1 VTTPPQKAA
10 GSPANAEPS
19 LQGHPPQPGYVTPP
33 PGYAY
38 PPPGYQVPPGYAVP
52 PPAYRVVLPPLS
64 PGGQRLAEFGDRALA
79 FIIDML
85 IIGAINIV
93 ITVPVYVVMF
103 LVVLDPVQTTTDP
116 FTVIGPLLGTALA
129 VVVLSLLAA
138 YVYEVELMYRTGQ
151 TVGKR
156 AMKLRIVPLDPAV
169 TLTRQMAFKR
179 FLVQHV
185 ATIFLPG
192 LNWVDGLWQLWDK
205 PYRQCL
211 HDKFAETV
219 VIKLDS

>member
-1 VTTPPQKAA
+1 MPVA
-10 GSPANAEPS
+10 GSPASREPYP
-19 LQGHPPQPGYVTPP
+19 QGHPQPSHPAYQVP
-33 PGYAY
+33 PGYQA
-38 PPPGYQVPPGYAVP
+38 PPGYQVPPGYAVP
-52 PPAYRVVLPPLS
+52 PPAYRLVLPPLS

-85 IIGAINIV
+85 IIGAINLV
-93 ITVPVYVVMF
+93 ILIPAYLAMF
-103 LVVLDPVQTTTDP
+103 LVILDPVQTAADP
-116 FTVIGPLLGTALA
+116 FTVIAPMLGIILA
-129 VVVLSLLAA
+129 VVVLSLLVA

-156 AMKLRIVPLDPAV
+156 AMKLRIVPLDPAA

-185 ATIFLPG
+185 ATMFLPG

-219 VIKLDS
+219 VIKLDA